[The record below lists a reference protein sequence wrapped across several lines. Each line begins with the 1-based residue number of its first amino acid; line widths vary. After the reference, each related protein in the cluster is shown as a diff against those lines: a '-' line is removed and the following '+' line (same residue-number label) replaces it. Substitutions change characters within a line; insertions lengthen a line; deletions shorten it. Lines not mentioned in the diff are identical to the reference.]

1 MVASHNGHVKVVD
14 RLLCNGA
21 RVNLQQ
27 EVINPRHACAARV
40 TVVCHVCCVC
50 VCVCLCVNHI
60 SPLKLL
66 FVVKTLP
73 RTHQTRKVKTFV
85 PFSLKLL
92 CCRD

>member
-40 TVVCHVCCVC
+40 MVVCRVCCVC
-50 VCVCLCVNHI
+50 VCLSACKSHLI
-60 SPLKLL
+60 SYLL

-73 RTHQTRKVKTFV
+73 CTQRARKVKIVV

-92 CCRD
+92 HCRD